1 MVRPSRSPPSRRT
14 TLTPTLSHTNA
25 CSFAARAR
33 GCFDLVF
40 PRPSPAGMSS
50 HASLLEEFVVD
61 EERAVSFAWLA
72 RELGVSADA
81 AKA

>member
-1 MVRPSRSPPSRRT
+1 MVRPSRSPPTRRT
-14 TLTPTLSHTNA
+14 TLTPTLPHTNA

-40 PRPSPAGMSS
+40 PRPSTMSS

>member
-1 MVRPSRSPPSRRT
+1 MRASERRRP
-14 TLTPTLSHTNA
+14 LTSGA
-25 CSFAARAR
+25 V
-33 GCFDLVF
+33 D
-40 PRPSPAGMSS
+40 MST

>member
-1 MVRPSRSPPSRRT
+1 
-14 TLTPTLSHTNA
+14 
-25 CSFAARAR
+25 
-33 GCFDLVF
+33 
-40 PRPSPAGMSS
+40 MSS